1 MKAKVGDRI
10 ICQPNTVGAP
20 QREGEIQDTGPDGQP
35 PFEVRWADGHE
46 TIFTPGPD
54 ALIQPKKGGKRS

>member
-1 MKAKVGDRI
+1 MKAKVGDQI

-20 QREGEIQDTGPDGQP
+20 ERVGEIQDTGPEGQP
-35 PFEVRWADGHE
+35 PFQVRWADGHE

-54 ALIQPKKGGKRS
+54 ALIRSRRAKSR